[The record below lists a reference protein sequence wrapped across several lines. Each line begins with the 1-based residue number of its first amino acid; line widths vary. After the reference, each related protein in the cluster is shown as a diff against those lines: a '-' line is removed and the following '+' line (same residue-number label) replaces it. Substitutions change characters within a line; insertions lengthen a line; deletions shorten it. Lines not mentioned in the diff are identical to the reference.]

1 MAKRKQVVIAGAGP
15 VGCVAALILARAGV
29 SVLVLEAEA
38 DLKSDLRAST
48 FHPPTLDMLAALDV
62 TPKLIDQGLITPKFQ
77 YRDLDDGLI
86 AEFDHALIGDHT
98 DHPFRLQCEQFKLT
112 RVVAAMLEDYAG
124 AAIRYDCQVTGVS
137 QNEGGVTVAFDTPGG
152 AEETEADYLIGCDGS
167 RSAVRKAIDIEF
179 EGFTYPEQFVIASV
193 SEPIDEIVPD
203 MGHVAYISHPEEWCA
218 LIHAP
223 DFWRFMYP
231 IPVDM
236 TREQAFEDEL
246 LQQRLKRLVPY
257 EGRYSTN
264 HLSIYAVNQRV
275 AKSYRR
281 GHVLLAGDSAHV
293 NNPLGGM
300 GMNGGLHDGI
310 NLAEKLVQIL
320 EFGADEALLDLY
332 DRQRRPIA
340 IEYVQAQTIRNKK
353 NLEETDP
360 QIRRQRQDELRAV
373 ADDRRKSTDMLL
385 QTSMINGVRKSQSIS

>member
-1 MAKRKQVVIAGAGP
+1 VPKRKQVTIAGAGP

-29 SVLVLEAEA
+29 SVEVLEAES
-38 DLKSDLRAST
+38 DLVPDLRAST
-48 FHPPTLDMLAALDV
+48 FHPPTLDMLAELGV
-62 TPKLIDQGLITPKFQ
+62 TPKLVDQGLITPKFQ

-86 AEFDHALIGDHT
+86 AEFDHALIKDHT

-112 RVVAAMLEDYAG
+112 RVVAGMLEDFPDAS
-124 AAIRYDCQVTGVS
+124 IRYDCRVTEVS
-137 QNEGGVTVAFDTPGG
+137 QNGDGVTVRVDTPGG
-152 AEETEADYLIGCDGS
+152 IEETMSDYLIGCDGS
-167 RSAVRKAIDIEF
+167 RSVVRKSIDVEF

-203 MGHVAYISHPEEWCA
+203 MGHVAYISHPKEWCA

-236 TREQAFEDEL
+236 TQEEAFEDEF

-257 EGRYSTN
+257 EGHYSTN

-275 AKSYRR
+275 AKCYRR
-281 GHVLLAGDSAHV
+281 GRVLLAGDSAHV

-300 GMNGGLHDGI
+300 GMNGGIHDGI
-310 NLAEKLVQIL
+310 ILAEKLVQIL
-320 EFGADEALLDLY
+320 NHGADDGLLDLY

-340 IEYVQAQTIRNKK
+340 IEYVQAQTMRNKK

-360 QIRRQRQDELRAV
+360 EIRKQRQGELRVV
-373 ADDRRKSTDMLL
+373 AEDRQMSIDMLL
-385 QTSMINGVRKSQSIS
+385 QTSMINGLRKSLSIQ